1 MLKHLPNTTSLSPL
15 GPKSQGRERC
25 CICERGD
32 HAPFVL
38 QSQQPA
44 AKSAAKEGERERERE
59 RKEARERKEGKKE
72 GGKERKKEK
81 ERKKKRKSS
90 GIESLNFG
98 WCFLRPRS
106 PSPRKTK
113 GRTDRPLWV
122 GFLGHPEVRVPFFTS
137 LSFPQFEPRLR
148 LGEL

>member
-59 RKEARERKEGKKE
+59 REKRGKREKGRKEGRRKRK
-72 GGKERKKEK
+72 KERK
-81 ERKKKRKSS
+81 RKKKEKKVFR
-90 GIESLNFG
+90 
-98 WCFLRPRS
+98 
-106 PSPRKTK
+106 
-113 GRTDRPLWV
+113 D
-122 GFLGHPEVRVPFFTS
+122 RVP
-137 LSFPQFEPRLR
+137 QFWLVLPPTQITQPTQDKRKD
-148 LGEL
+148 

>member
-59 RKEARERKEGKKE
+59 REREKRQERERKERRKE
-72 GGKERKKEK
+72 EKK
-81 ERKKKRKSS
+81 ERKKKKEKRK
-90 GIESLNFG
+90 ESLQG
-98 WCFLRPRS
+98 SS
-106 PSPRKTK
+106 PSI
-113 GRTDRPLWV
+113 LV
-122 GFLGHPEVRVPFFTS
+122 GASSDPDHPAHARQKEGLTAPS
-137 LSFPQFEPRLR
+137 
-148 LGEL
+148 G